1 MDMIECVYT
10 YSFIDVCI
18 YNHLFTLPFQ
28 IPFFVNSSSSSCL
41 AIVNVCHKRDFKVIK
56 ERILRFLPTRMLQKR
71 DHKKK
76 SSTEQLHYITNLFA
90 FLRFF

>member
-18 YNHLFTLPFQ
+18 YHLFTLPFQ

-41 AIVNVCHKRDFKVIK
+41 AIVNVCLKRDFKVRK
-56 ERILRFLPTRMLQKR
+56 ERILRFT
-71 DHKKK
+71 KKK
-76 SSTEQLHYITNLFA
+76 SSTEQLHTDT
-90 FLRFF
+90 